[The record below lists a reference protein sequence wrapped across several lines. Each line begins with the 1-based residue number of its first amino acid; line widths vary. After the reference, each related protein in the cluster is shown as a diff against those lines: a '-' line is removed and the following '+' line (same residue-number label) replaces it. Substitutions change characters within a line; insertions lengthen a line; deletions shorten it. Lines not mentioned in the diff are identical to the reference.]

1 MWVKASNF
9 HSQVLDDGAIQ
20 WYCVVR
26 PYVRTQRDT
35 RENYKMSRFPHLQPQ
50 YNDVMSQ
57 GITWSWNGF
66 RTCCW
71 RCCCSSAFFRPGKK
85 HSTLWSRLSPSG
97 DWESCC
103 SEEKHFTERWVTC
116 RVSDAHVT
124 VNKDGISPYVLNM
137 RIAIFAFLREI
148 MSPFN
153 VKDARKSPHW
163 WVGALLCCKSTN
175 ALWYSNSLLF
185 RSSAL

>member
-26 PYVRTQRDT
+26 PYVRTQRNT
-35 RENYKMSRFPHLQPQ
+35 RETYKMSRFPHLQPQ

-71 RCCCSSAFFRPGKK
+71 RCCCCSAFFRPGKR

-124 VNKDGISPYVLNM
+124 ENKDGISPLCLKYANRHFCLSTRDYVTVQCE
-137 RIAIFAFLREI
+137 RCQKE
-148 MSPFN
+148 P
-153 VKDARKSPHW
+153 
-163 WVGALLCCKSTN
+163 ALVSRRAT
-175 ALWYSNSLLF
+175 LLQINQCVMVF
-185 RSSAL
+185 K